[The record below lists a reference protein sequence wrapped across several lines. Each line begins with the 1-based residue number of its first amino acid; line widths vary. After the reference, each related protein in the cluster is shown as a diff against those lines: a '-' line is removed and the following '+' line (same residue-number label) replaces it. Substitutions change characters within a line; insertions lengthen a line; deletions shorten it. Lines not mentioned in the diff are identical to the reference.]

1 MNLRIAGVFRI
12 VAVVALSLILADNAF
27 SLTLEEGLRI
37 IEDRSRELKISMKG
51 EEIADEGIRLARSG
65 LLPWIDL
72 YANQTW
78 LKYQPEARFGA
89 FGSVP
94 ISEDEFLTYGFRLNQ
109 KIYDFGKTYA
119 GIRGARHM
127 LEARRIETNSV
138 RNQVAL
144 QFILAYLD
152 LLEAEKMLA
161 VAEEEVRMFDAHL
174 RDTDAMYKEGLI
186 TKNDLLQAEVMSS
199 DANQRLLKARNMK
212 DVAMS
217 RLNTLLLRPIDEDI
231 ELEEVEDVLIVG
243 ISLDKAMQNLRERRH
258 ELKALKSQI
267 QAKEEEL
274 RSVRAEY
281 LPEIYL
287 SGGYEYQENEYMVHE
302 DNWSAVVGINLN
314 LFAGGSK
321 GARLGS
327 VRKEIEALRLQYDNL
342 LDSIMLE
349 VKAGYLGM
357 VSSRQR
363 VDVTEKAI
371 EQAKEN
377 LRLAKLRYKEGIGTS
392 TDVTDAITLLRGAE
406 TNYYRALYDLKR
418 AEARFLYAA
427 GYDLINEYGG
437 KDGR

>member
-1 MNLRIAGVFRI
+1 MNLRITCILRI
-12 VAVVALSLILADNAF
+12 IMVIFIFLILMENAF

-37 IEDRSRELKISMKG
+37 IEERSRELKISMKG

-65 LLPWIDL
+65 LLPRIDL

-78 LKYQPEARFGA
+78 LKYQPEAKFGA

-119 GIRGARHM
+119 SIRSARHA
-127 LEARRIETNSV
+127 LEAKKVKTRGV

-174 RDTDAMYKEGLI
+174 RDTEAMYKEGLI

-199 DANQRLLKARNMK
+199 DAGQRLVSARNAR
-212 DVAMS
+212 DIAMS
-217 RLNTLLLRPIDEDI
+217 RLNTLLVRPMDEEI
-231 ELEEVEDVLIVG
+231 TVEEVEDINIPVTG
-243 ISLDKAMQNLRERRH
+243 LDEARNMARKRRS
-258 ELKALKSQI
+258 ELKTLESQI
-267 QAKEEEL
+267 RAKEEEL
-274 RSVRAEY
+274 KGIKAGY

-327 VRKEIEALRLQYDNL
+327 VRREIEALRLQYDSL

-371 EQAKEN
+371 EQAREN

-392 TDVTDAITLLRGAE
+392 TDVTDAITLLRRAE

-418 AEARFLYAA
+418 AEARFLHAT
-427 GYDLINEYGG
+427 GYDLIDEYGG

>member
-1 MNLRIAGVFRI
+1 MNLRIGDVFRI
-12 VAVVALSLILADNAF
+12 VAVVTLSLILADNAF
-27 SLTLEEGLRI
+27 SLTLKEGLRI
-37 IEDRSRELKISMKG
+37 IEERSRRLKISIKE

-65 LLPWIDL
+65 LFPRVDL

-78 LKYQPEARFGA
+78 LKYQPEAKFGA
-89 FGSVP
+89 FGGVP
-94 ISEDEFLTYGFRLNQ
+94 VSEDEFLTYGFRLNQ

-119 GIRGARHM
+119 SIRGARHM
-127 LEARRIETNSV
+127 LEAKKIETNSV

-144 QFILAYLD
+144 DFILAYLD
-152 LLEAEKMLA
+152 LLEAERMFD

-174 RDTDAMYKEGLI
+174 RDAKAMYEQGLV
-186 TKNDLLQAEVMSS
+186 TKNDVLQAEVMSS

-217 RLNTLLLRPIDEDI
+217 RLNTLLVRPIDEDI
-231 ELEEVEDVLIVG
+231 EVEEIEDIPIIG
-243 ISLDKAMQNLRERRH
+243 KSLDEAMQNVREKRYELR
-258 ELKALKSQI
+258 ALRSQI

-274 RSVRAEY
+274 KSVRAEY

-302 DNWSAVVGINLN
+302 GNWSAVVGVNLN

-321 GARLGS
+321 GARIAS
-327 VRKEIEALRLQYDNL
+327 IRKEIEALRLQYDSL

-349 VKAGYLGM
+349 VKASYLDM
-357 VSSRQR
+357 ASSRQR
-363 VDVTEKAI
+363 VEVTEKAI

-406 TNYYRALYDLKR
+406 TNYYRALYDLRR

-427 GYDLINEYGG
+427 GYDLIDEYGG
-437 KDGR
+437 KGW